1 MLLNVVFNMSKT
13 LNGSQS
19 LPSNIFIPPTFQY
32 YLDSPASLI
41 AFFTF
46 PHFLFYFKLYKIS
59 YNPTPLV
66 RERILSMKEG
76 RGGGGRGGVEGGQG
90 PEDFINFSEKN
101 IVAQVTIELNIVK
114 KYLSK
119 CISRPFPSILIS

>member
-19 LPSNIFIPPTFQY
+19 LPNNIFIPPTFQY
-32 YLDSPASLI
+32 YLDSPTSLI
-41 AFFTF
+41 ACFTF

-59 YNPTPLV
+59 YNPTSLV
-66 RERILSMKEG
+66 RERILSMKG
-76 RGGGGRGGVEGGQG
+76 GWGGGGREGLGGGLVSGG
-90 PEDFINFSEKN
+90 FYKFFRKN

-114 KYLSK
+114 KYLPK